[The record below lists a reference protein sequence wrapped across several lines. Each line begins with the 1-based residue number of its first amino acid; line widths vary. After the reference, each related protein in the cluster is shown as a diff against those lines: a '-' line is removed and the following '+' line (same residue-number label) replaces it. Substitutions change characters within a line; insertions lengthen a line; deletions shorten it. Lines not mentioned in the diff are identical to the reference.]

1 MCELKLEI
9 ITKVLRALGNRN
21 HLNHDGVD
29 CNKIGLG
36 NLHMQIIMVH
46 ILQQDGILVGDSNLS
61 LIFDYTL
68 RASNYYYDKNLIFS
82 RWY

>member
-1 MCELKLEI
+1 
-9 ITKVLRALGNRN
+9 
-21 HLNHDGVD
+21 
-29 CNKIGLG
+29 
-36 NLHMQIIMVH
+36 MQIIMVH

-61 LIFDYTL
+61 LIFDYTS

>member
-1 MCELKLEI
+1 MCSGKNEKRAHLFFGKLMCELKLEML
-9 ITKVLRALGNRN
+9 TKVLRALGNRN

-46 ILQQDGILVGDSNLS
+46 I
-61 LIFDYTL
+61 
-68 RASNYYYDKNLIFS
+68 FS
-82 RWY
+82 SKMVS